1 MEKTILT
8 REKEVEQQAVHA
20 ALPGVS
26 PTLGTIGRIGALLKA
41 MRPRQWTKNLAIFV
55 GIVFA
60 QRLFSLSL
68 FERAFIAF
76 VVFCLASSSIYL
88 LNDLLDLENDR
99 QHPVKSKR
107 PLASGALPISWAIVT
122 IGVLVLVCAAL
133 SSLIFFIPIDGQ
145 TTGAD
150 KYRRR

>member
-20 ALPGVS
+20 ALPSVS
-26 PTLGTIGRIGALLKA
+26 PTLGTIGCIGALLKA

-107 PLASGALPISWAIVT
+107 PLASGALPI
-122 IGVLVLVCAAL
+122 
-133 SSLIFFIPIDGQ
+133 P
-145 TTGAD
+145 
-150 KYRRR
+150 